1 MPQIKTA
8 KTTAKKRFETSE
20 TETGTRL
27 SYAPSSILSLDFS
40 PS

>member
-8 KTTAKKRFETSE
+8 KTTAKKKSETSE
-20 TETGTRL
+20 ETGTRL
-27 SYAPSSILSLDFS
+27 SYAPFSILSLDFS